1 MDDSHP
7 YLKRK
12 QLSFELNVV
21 KRLINFTFFKVT
33 FSIVNDMIA
42 AITLFLVVS
51 ISALITKI
59 ATIAL
64 VHTGLS
70 TDSAKFQSR
79 SAYTGVGFSTTES
92 EKIMNHPV
100 RRRIIF
106 HLMLVGNAGI
116 VTVMSSLIL
125 TFVLPETLASKLYGL
140 LIVVFGMSFVWWAI
154 KSKWVDKA
162 LSALINRMLKRY
174 TDLHIQDFAAVLHLK
189 DDFKISEKLIDDEDW
204 MANKTLKDLNLRHEG
219 LTILGIDRHGDD
231 YLGSPAGNAMILPDD
246 VITVYGKSEVIKSV
260 FGRKRDFKAT
270 LEHEAFVKMEE
281 ERLEDQE
288 QRKKEL

>member
-1 MDDSHP
+1 
-7 YLKRK
+7 
-12 QLSFELNVV
+12 
-21 KRLINFTFFKVT
+21 
-33 FSIVNDMIA
+33 MIA

-51 ISALITKI
+51 LSALITKI

-79 SAYTGVGFSTTES
+79 SAYTGVGFSTSES

-100 RRRIIF
+100 RRRIVF
-106 HLMLVGNAGI
+106 NLMLIGNAGI

-125 TFVLPETLASKLYGL
+125 TFILPETLASKLYGL
-140 LIVVFGMSFVWWAI
+140 IIVVVGMSFVWWAI

-174 TDLHIQDFAAVLHLK
+174 TDMQIQDFAAILHLK
-189 DDFKISEKLIDDEDW
+189 DDFKISEKLIDEEDW
-204 MANKTLKDLNLRHEG
+204 LANKTLIDLNLTSEG
-219 LTILGIDRHGDD
+219 LTVLGIDRQGED
-231 YLGSPAGNAMILPDD
+231 YLGSPAGNAVILPED

-260 FGRKRDFKAT
+260 FRRKKNFKGA
-270 LEHEAFVKMEE
+270 LEHKAFAEQEE
-281 ERLEDQE
+281 KRLEDQ
-288 QRKKEL
+288 Q